1 EIRSLDRDL
10 PIASIRTAEDV
21 LDETLSSRRFSLIL
35 MTLFAATALGLAAI
49 GVFGVVSFA
58 VSQRTKEIGIRMA
71 LGATASNVLRR
82 AVSQGMLPVAVGM
95 LLGLIAARALTGML
109 TAMLFGV
116 DPADPLTLV
125 GVVTAL
131 LVTALAAAWIPARK
145 AARVDPIV
153 ALRYE

>member
-1 EIRSLDRDL
+1 
-10 PIASIRTAEDV
+10 
-21 LDETLSSRRFSLIL
+21 
-35 MTLFAATALGLAAI
+35 
-49 GVFGVVSFA
+49 
-58 VSQRTKEIGIRMA
+58 
-71 LGATASNVLRR
+71 
-82 AVSQGMLPVAVGM
+82 VAVGM

-131 LVTALAAAWIPARK
+131 LITALAAAWIPARR
-145 AARVDPIV
+145 AAHVDPLV